1 MPIICW
7 DKHYNLIQ
15 TMVVTMVVVV
25 VVVVVVVGEIRKVVV
40 MKVMLF

>member
-25 VVVVVVVGEIRKVVV
+25 EGEIRKVVV
-40 MKVMLF
+40 MKVMLI

>member
-25 VVVVVVVGEIRKVVV
+25 VVVEGEIRKVVV
-40 MKVMLF
+40 MNVMLI

>member
-25 VVVVVVVGEIRKVVV
+25 VGEIRKVVV

>member
-25 VVVVVVVGEIRKVVV
+25 VVVVMGEIRKVVV

>member
-25 VVVVVVVGEIRKVVV
+25 GEIRKVVV
-40 MKVMLF
+40 MKVMLI

>member
-15 TMVVTMVVVV
+15 TMVVPM
-25 VVVVVVVGEIRKVVV
+25 VVVVGEIRKVVV
-40 MKVMLF
+40 LKVMLI